1 MDDEYYERYKKVEH
15 SQLYRELTAGSPP
28 SVDALADSWHT
39 TAQTLQATGAA
50 LRADLAHPKASGSGQ
65 PRGEFQYRLGRVA
78 AFAEMVGAEAMNMY
92 GGLSAM
98 SGALTS
104 AQAKGRPAPVAAAD
118 WAHDA

>member
-39 TAQTLQATGAA
+39 TAQTIQATAA
-50 LRADLAHPKASGSGQ
+50 DLRADLANLKASWSGQ
-65 PRGEFQYRLGRVA
+65 TSDEFQYRLGLVA
-78 AFAEMVGAEAMNMY
+78 AFAEMVAAEAMNMY
-92 GGLSAM
+92 SGLSAM

-104 AQAKGRPAPVAAAD
+104 AQANGRPAPVAAAD
-118 WAHDA
+118 W